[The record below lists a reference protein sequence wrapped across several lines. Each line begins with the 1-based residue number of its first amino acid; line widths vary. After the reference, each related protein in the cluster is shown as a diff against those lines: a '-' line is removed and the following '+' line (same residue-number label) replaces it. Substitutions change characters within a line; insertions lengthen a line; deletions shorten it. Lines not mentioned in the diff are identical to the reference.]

1 MNEKRKERQT
11 CSACKKDFMLVWITY
26 ISKLEDKREGY
37 YNCPYCNKE
46 YTVRLLG
53 NEDVETEKI
62 D

>member
-1 MNEKRKERQT
+1 MNEKRKEAQT
-11 CSACKKDFMLVWITY
+11 CSACKRDFVLVRITY
-26 ISKLEDKREGY
+26 LSKLEEKRKSY

-46 YTVRLLG
+46 YEVRLLG